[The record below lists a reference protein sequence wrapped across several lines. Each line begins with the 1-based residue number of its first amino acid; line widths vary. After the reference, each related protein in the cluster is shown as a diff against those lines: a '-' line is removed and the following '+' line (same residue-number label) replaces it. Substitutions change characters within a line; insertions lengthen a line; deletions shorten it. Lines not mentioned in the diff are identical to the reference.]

1 MNRSIIRYIL
11 GQVLKLESA
20 FLLLP
25 CIVALIYHERQGIY
39 YVVTIA
45 IGLVIGIL
53 MTFVKPKNMV
63 FYLKE
68 GCVATALSWI
78 VMSLLGCLPF
88 WFSGEIPSFTDALFE
103 TISGFTTTGASILSN
118 VEALS
123 HCNLFWRSFT
133 HWIGGMGVLVFM
145 LAIIPMS

>member
-1 MNRSIIRYIL
+1 MNTSMIRLIIGYAIR
-11 GQVLKLESA
+11 LEGF

-25 CIVALIYHERQGIY
+25 CVIALIYQEKQLSTYMITAGICLI
-39 YVVTIA
+39 V
-45 IGLVIGIL
+45 GSLL
-53 MTFVKPKNMV
+53 SHKNAKDNV

-78 VMSLLGCLPF
+78 FMSIFGAVPF
-88 WFSGEIPSFTDALFE
+88 VLSGEIPSFTDALFE

-123 HCNLFWRSFT
+123 HTSLFWRS
-133 HWIGGMGVLVFM
+133 
-145 LAIIPMS
+145 